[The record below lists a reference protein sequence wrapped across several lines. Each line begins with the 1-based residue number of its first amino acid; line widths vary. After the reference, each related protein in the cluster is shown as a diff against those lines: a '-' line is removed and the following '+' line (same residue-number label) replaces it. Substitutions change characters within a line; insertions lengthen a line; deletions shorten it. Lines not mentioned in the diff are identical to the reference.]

1 MTADARVRALVVDD
15 EPIARA
21 GLRRLLA
28 DVEWIACAGEAGSG
42 PEAVARIDALRPD
55 LVLLDI
61 EMPGW
66 SGIEVLRRAAHA
78 PLVVF
83 TTAYAEH
90 AVTAFELGALDYL
103 LKPFGAQRLRASLER
118 VRAAL
123 GEPLPATL
131 DRLGEA
137 FGQGPLTRLFVRS
150 GRAIVPLRVDEIDW
164 LEAVGDYVAVHAG
177 AAQHLVHVALN
188 RLEERLDPRRFSR
201 IHRAHLVNLDR
212 VAAFRR
218 QADGRVVAELR
229 DGTKLAVSRARAQE
243 LRGLAR

>member
-1 MTADARVRALVVDD
+1 VSDARVRALVVDD

-21 GLRRLLA
+21 GLRRLLGEF
-28 DVEWIACAGEAGSG
+28 EWIAIAGEAASG
-42 PEAVARIDALRPD
+42 PEAVERIETLKPD
-55 LVLLDI
+55 LVFLDI

-66 SGIEVLRRAAHA
+66 SGVEALRRVAHA

-83 TTAYAEH
+83 TTAYAQH
-90 AVTAFELGALDYL
+90 AVTAIELGALDYL
-103 LKPFGAQRLRASLER
+103 LKPFGAERLRASLER

-150 GRAIVPLRVDEIDW
+150 GRAIVPLRVSDFDW

-177 AAQHLVHVALN
+177 GAQHLVHVALN
-188 RLEERLDPRRFSR
+188 RLEERLDPKRFAR
-201 IHRAHLVNLDR
+201 LHRAHLVNLDR
-212 VAAFRR
+212 IVAFRR
-218 QADGRVVAELR
+218 QTDGRVVAELR

-243 LRGLAR
+243 LRGLAK

>member
-1 MTADARVRALVVDD
+1 MSEDGRVRALVIDD

-28 DVEWIACAGEAGSG
+28 EFEWIAVAGEAASG
-42 PEAVARIDALRPD
+42 PEAVERIDAVKPE
-55 LVLLDI
+55 LVFLDI

-66 SGIEVLRRAAHA
+66 SGIEVLRRASHA

-83 TTAYAEH
+83 TTAYAQH
-90 AVTAFELGALDYL
+90 AVTAFELGAIDYL
-103 LKPFGAQRLRASLER
+103 LKPFGADRLRASLER
-118 VRAAL
+118 VRAAI

-137 FGQGPLTRLFVRS
+137 FGQGPLTRVFVRN
-150 GRAIVPLRVDEIDW
+150 GRSIVPLRVSDIDW
-164 LEAVGDYVAVHAG
+164 LEAVGDYVSIHAG
-177 AAQHLVHVALN
+177 GAQHLVHVALN
-188 RLEERLDPRRFSR
+188 RLEERLDAKRFLR

-218 QADGRVVAELR
+218 AADGRVTAELR
-229 DGTKLAVSRARAQE
+229 DGTKLAVSRARAAE
-243 LRGLAR
+243 LRALAR